1 MFCENITIDPE
12 FIRTFWIHHIYV
24 MTPTAPTPGHPDIGG
39 YQSSALV
46 EAIGTNAK
54 AGGHSHSRISN
65 LSRGHRCWYLPASSS
80 SPVIGHRQ
88 RVKCSVPP
96 PEFTPHLAVCD
107 FPCFPFDFPFFFHR
121 FIPLPEFAQVHEFV
135 VFRNLCFLVYL
146 PVRGGGG
153 CAGIVLWVDPVRWP
167 SGVVPG
173 RGNSMCNWEFI
184 SRQRL
189 IYISSCGDGVG
200 GIAGRS
206 AGEQDTG
213 WSIGRCCNY

>member
-1 MFCENITIDPE
+1 MRRPE
-12 FIRTFWIHHIYV
+12 GIHIHASPSFTGSQMLVFAGVIVVTRNWTSAAGQVPCSSSWIH
-24 MTPTAPTPGHPDIGG
+24 PSP
-39 YQSSALV
+39 
-46 EAIGTNAK
+46 
-54 AGGHSHSRISN
+54 
-65 LSRGHRCWYLPASSS
+65 HRMWF
-80 SPVIGHRQ
+80 
-88 RVKCSVPP
+88 SV
-96 PEFTPHLAVCD
+96 FSIWFSV
-107 FPCFPFDFPFFFHR
+107 FFHR
-121 FIPLPEFAQVHEFV
+121 FLPLPEFAQVHEFV

-213 WSIGRCCNY
+213 WSVGRCCNY